1 MGTMNYNSEAWNP
14 RSSWTH
20 LKDRSQSEKLIFK
33 KDIPTILAID
43 KTISRRLKDVSL
55 VITTLS
61 TSLHD
66 TTVEGMNKGFKSA
79 SEILKDMEGENRSFI
94 RLLESLVDVIE
105 SDIPTDMEI
114 AAITVIVILIILQL
128 GLGFRQNRN

>member
-33 KDIPTILAID
+33 KDIPTILTID
-43 KTISRRLKDVSL
+43 KTILRRLKDVSL

-79 SEILKDMEGENRSFI
+79 SEILNDIEGENKSFI
-94 RLLESLVDVIE
+94 RLLESLVDVIK
-105 SDIPTDMEI
+105 SDIPT
-114 AAITVIVILIILQL
+114 
-128 GLGFRQNRN
+128 